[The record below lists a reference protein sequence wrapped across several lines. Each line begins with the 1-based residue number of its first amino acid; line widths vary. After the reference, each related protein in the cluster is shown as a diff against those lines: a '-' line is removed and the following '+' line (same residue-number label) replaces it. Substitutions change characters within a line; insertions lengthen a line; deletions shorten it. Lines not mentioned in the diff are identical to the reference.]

1 MTDTQ
6 SGLKKAIRIIKIEIS
21 PTEQDE
27 LNEELNNFLHWLE
40 PMVDLDTGGTE
51 QILFSHDAVNVLRK
65 DDPRQGALAELQEAA
80 PNFAG
85 GFYLVP
91 RIIE

>member
-1 MTDTQ
+1 MTD
-6 SGLKKAIRIIKIEIS
+6 SKPGLEKAIKAVKMEILH
-21 PTEQDE
+21 TEQEKLQQE
-27 LNEELNNFLHWLE
+27 LRDFLHWLE
-40 PMVDLDTGGTE
+40 PMVNLDTGE
-51 QILFSHDAVNVLRK
+51 AEEILFAHEAVNVLRK
-65 DDPRQGALAELQEAA
+65 DRARQGALAELQEAA